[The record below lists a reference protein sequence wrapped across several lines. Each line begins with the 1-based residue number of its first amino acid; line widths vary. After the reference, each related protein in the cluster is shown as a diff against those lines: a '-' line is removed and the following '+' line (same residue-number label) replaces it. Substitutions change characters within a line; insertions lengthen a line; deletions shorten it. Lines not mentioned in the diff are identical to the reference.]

1 MISIY
6 EHPPESGSVLRDL
19 HKLINSYNHW
29 SRFYYLQVTHE
40 ETRWEVVDPGFPVTS
55 GKSGINL
62 HSFLLLRLCKY
73 IEWWQPTPVFLPREV
88 HGQGSRAGYSPWGH
102 KESDTTVRLS
112 LSGCCSPNK
121 GVSQAAVFLFFFF
134 FWYNTKMLP
143 SVSAAKA
150 AEAQRA
156 ESDSRNS
163 RMAQEWLAGDFQQGL
178 LTPKYM
184 GESGTKP
191 IPFLLQTHFSPFI
204 ESTALPSHPAQIQN
218 HSSPWSPF
226 SPHICIV
233 ITACLYLS

>member
-112 LSGCCSPNK
+112 LSGSCSPNK
-121 GVSQAAVFLFFFF
+121 GVSQAAVFFFFSIQH
-134 FWYNTKMLP
+134 KDVA
-143 SVSAAKA
+143 VSLCSQSSGGSK
-150 AEAQRA
+150 
-156 ESDSRNS
+156 SWK
-163 RMAQEWLAGDFQQGL
+163 WL
-178 LTPKYM
+178 T
-184 GESGTKP
+184 
-191 IPFLLQTHFSPFI
+191 
-204 ESTALPSHPAQIQN
+204 
-218 HSSPWSPF
+218 
-226 SPHICIV
+226 
-233 ITACLYLS
+233 